1 LLGSGAMLQLLQRCR
16 KEFDHIVIDTPP
28 VLAVTDAVL
37 LSPEADGVVMVVRSG
52 VTEKQAL
59 RRALEIL
66 AHVNAKVTGVV
77 MNAVDIQNDGY
88 YYGAS
93 SYYS

>member
-1 LLGSGAMLQLLQRCR
+1 
-16 KEFDHIVIDTPP
+16 V
-28 VLAVTDAVL
+28 
-37 LSPEADGVVMVVRSG
+37 
-52 VTEKQAL
+52 
-59 RRALEIL
+59 L

-77 MNAVDIQNDGY
+77 MNAVRPQNDNYY